1 MLHTDGEG
9 AVSLVKPLLE
19 DLKPSEVQLDTLMH
33 IWIEGGATD
42 AHLAPNPRG
51 TEISVWEKWTAA
63 MERMYNRSST
73 DVSSTSVTYEKLID
87 GIVTRI
93 CQTGS

>member
-1 MLHTDGEG
+1 MLNTDEKG
-9 AVSLVKPLLE
+9 ALSLVKPLLE

-51 TEISVWEKWTAA
+51 TEVSAWERWTAS

-73 DVSSTSVTYEKLID
+73 DVRLSSVDYGKLM
-87 GIVTRI
+87 V
-93 CQTGS
+93 